1 MGNLGDIRIKSVS
14 INLDKERNLLFD
26 LNAFAELEDVYGEID
41 EALNAIGRGSIKA
54 VRAVLFAGLV
64 HEDESL
70 TVKSVGKL
78 VTLKN
83 LQEVSAALTE
93 AIKQAMPQGNET
105 AQP

>member
-1 MGNLGDIRIKSVS
+1 MGNLSDIRIKPVTIS
-14 INLDKERNLLFD
+14 LDKERTLVFD

-54 VRAVLFAGLV
+54 VRAVLFSGLV
-64 HEDESL
+64 HEDETL

-93 AIKQAMPQGNET
+93 AIKQAMPQGNEIP
-105 AQP
+105 QP